1 MKTTYLQP
9 ITIAIIGVI
18 AIGGLFYQDSIRKSK
33 KDEWPKYVM
42 RFEKSDR
49 TFVLHPE
56 YVNDKE
62 KCIGLG
68 IIDWVDTRA
77 GDNLPALMKYEKYK
91 IYRMGNPNDDYG
103 STEYIPCPKI
113 N

>member
-1 MKTTYLQP
+1 MKTNWHFV
-9 ITIAIIGVI
+9 IVIILAVMGAI
-18 AIGGLFYQDSIRKSK
+18 AIGNKLLHKSPK

-91 IYRMGNPNDDYG
+91 IYRMGNPNNDYG
-103 STEYIPCPKI
+103 YTEYTPCPKI
-113 N
+113 K